1 MLPREPM
8 SNLPYLKQILRYD
21 MAYRLKVGRPLPDNI
36 TISITRACQSACL
49 TCDCGF
55 DTRKGLV
62 KINEELSLDEWL
74 QIIGNIDWKLA
85 FLTISGGEPSMSRNL
100 EAVALAFAE
109 QTRPD
114 FVTIPTNALTPDL
127 VLSKVERIL
136 DKSPRETRWHINVS
150 VDGIGE
156 VHDHVRGV
164 KGNFDKCLKT
174 IDGLI
179 ALRSRYANL
188 RVGVH
193 TVVSTHTVNT
203 IEETVNYFQEMPL
216 DNQISEIAEERFELG
231 TMGRHITPHKDY
243 VRVIPFL
250 KQALGSREEGRIRRS
265 LRRSYYDFVGKWVQ
279 EPQRQHVPCMAGV
292 ASCHITEKGYLTCC
306 CVRWVAR
313 GLIGNLREANYDT
326 KRLWFTERAQK
337 VRQSIKK
344 QACACPLASA
354 AYSSMLMSPRS
365 LLRIAKDYALP

>member
-1 MLPREPM
+1 M
-8 SNLPYLKQILRYD
+8 SNLPYLKQILSYN
-21 MAYRLKVGRPLPDNI
+21 MAYHFRMGKPLPDNI

-109 QTRPD
+109 QTKPN

-127 VLSKVERIL
+127 VLAKVEHIL
-136 DKSPRETRWHINVS
+136 RKSPGNTKWHINVS

-164 KGNFDKCLKT
+164 KSNFEKCLKT

-179 ALRSRYANL
+179 ALRSRYPNL

-193 TVVSTHTVNT
+193 TVVSTYTVNT
-203 IEETVNYFQEMPL
+203 IQQTVNYFQKMPL

-231 TMGRHITPHKDY
+231 TIGRPITPYQDY
-243 VRVIPFL
+243 RKVIPFL
-250 KQALGSREEGRIRRS
+250 KQALGNREEGKIRRS

-279 EPQRQHVPCMAGV
+279 EPQKQHVPCMAGV

-313 GLIGNLREANYDT
+313 GLIGSLREANYDI
-326 KRLWFTERAQK
+326 KRLWFTEQAEKIR
-337 VRQSIKK
+337 RSIKN
-344 QACACPLASA
+344 QECACPLASA
-354 AYSSMLMSPRS
+354 AYSSMLMSPRT
-365 LLRIAKDYALP
+365 LLRIAKDYVLS

>member
-1 MLPREPM
+1 MAQLGYIWQIARY
-8 SNLPYLKQILRYD
+8 NLTYH
-21 MAYRLKVGRPLPDNI
+21 LKVGKPLPDNI

-62 KINEELSLDEWL
+62 RINEELSLDEWL

-114 FVTIPTNALTPDL
+114 FVTIPTNALTPEL

-136 DKSPRETRWHINVS
+136 DKSPRSTRWHINVS

-164 KGNFDKCLKT
+164 KGNFEKCLKT
-174 IDGLI
+174 IDGLM
-179 ALRSRYANL
+179 ALRSRHPNL

-193 TVVSTHTVNT
+193 TVVSTYTVNT
-203 IEETVNYFQEMPL
+203 TEETVNYFKKML
-216 DNQISEIAEERFELG
+216 IDNQISEIAEERVELG
-231 TMGRHITPHKDY
+231 TIGRPITPYKDY
-243 VRVIPFL
+243 ARVIPFL
-250 KQALGSREEGRIRRS
+250 KQALGDREEGKIRQS
-265 LRRSYYDFVGKWVQ
+265 LRRSYYDLVGKWVQ
-279 EPQRQHVPCMAGV
+279 QPQKQHVPCMAGV

-306 CVRWVAR
+306 CTRWVAR
-313 GLIGNLREANYDT
+313 GLIGNLREANYDI
-326 KRLWFTERAQK
+326 KRLWFTDRAEK
-337 VRQSIKK
+337 IRQSIRK
-344 QACACPLASA
+344 QECACPLASA
-354 AYSSMLMSPRS
+354 AYSSMLISPKT
-365 LLRIAKDYALP
+365 LLQIARNYFLP

>member
-1 MLPREPM
+1 M
-8 SNLPYLKQILRYD
+8 SNLPYLKQIFNFN
-21 MAYRLKVGRPLPDNI
+21 MAYHFQVGKPLPDNI

-74 QIIGNIDWKLA
+74 QIIDNIDWKLA

-127 VLSKVERIL
+127 VLSKVEHIL
-136 DKSPRETRWHINVS
+136 DKSPSQTKWHINVS

-164 KGNFDKCLKT
+164 KGNFEKCLKT

-179 ALRSRYANL
+179 TLRSRYPNL

-193 TVVSTHTVNT
+193 TVVSTYTVNT
-203 IEETVNYFQEMPL
+203 IEDTVNYFKKFPL
-216 DNQISEIAEERFELG
+216 DNQISEIAEERVELG
-231 TMGRHITPHKDY
+231 TIGRPITPFQNY
-243 VRVIPFL
+243 ASVIPFL
-250 KQALGSREEGRIRRS
+250 KQALGDREEGSIRRS
-265 LRRSYYDFVGKWVQ
+265 LRRSYYDMVGKWVQ
-279 EPQRQHVPCMAGV
+279 EPNRQHVPCTAGV
-292 ASCHITEKGYLTCC
+292 ASCHITEKGDLTCC

-313 GLIGNLREANYDT
+313 GLIGNLREANYDI
-326 KRLWFTERAQK
+326 KRLWFTEQAKKIR
-337 VRQSIKK
+337 RSIKN
-344 QACACPLASA
+344 QECACPLASA
-354 AYSSMLMSPRS
+354 AYSSMLMSPRT
-365 LLRIAKDYALP
+365 LLKIAKDYVLS